1 MTDEIGRVR
10 QSRTLCAAI
19 CTLGALTFTAVPTQ
33 AQTFSRWSSLCAG
46 VERTTG
52 VALGDLDGDGDLDAV
67 FAMGRHLA
75 EQDSVLSNDG
85 RGNFFGKRSLGDA
98 ADPSYGVALGD
109 LDGDGALDAVVAN
122 DIGARSIAYKND
134 GRGQFTSLARLGAT
148 GHPRRAVALGDFD
161 EDGDLDVVLVGMGQD
176 HLYFNE
182 GKGQRWTERTLGSPA
197 GGESRGTG
205 VAVADLDADKDLDI
219 VVPGRYEGESHIYL
233 NDGKGNFDTQKF
245 GKGPDDPTSVAVGD
259 VDGDGDPDIVTANWE
274 QQHVVYVNDGRGRF
288 SAFGTFGTG
297 NEPSWSVVLGDIDLD
312 GDLDA
317 VVGNGNLDFWEDD
330 VDGDGRPDRFGHQ
343 ARNTPS
349 RVYMNNGRGQFSPGA
364 AIDSG
369 GDNTRPIAIGDID
382 RDGDLDVVMGND
394 CQPNYVFF
402 NSIRSITPKP
412 K

>member
-1 MTDEIGRVR
+1 
-10 QSRTLCAAI
+10 
-19 CTLGALTFTAVPTQ
+19 
-33 AQTFSRWSSLCAG
+33 
-46 VERTTG
+46 
-52 VALGDLDGDGDLDAV
+52 
-67 FAMGRHLA
+67 MGRHLA

-85 RGNFFGKRSLGDA
+85 RGSFYGKRTLGDA

-122 DIGARSIAYKND
+122 DIGARSIAYRND

-161 EDGDLDVVLVGMGQD
+161 GDGDLDVILVGLGQD

-182 GKGQRWTERTLGSPA
+182 GKGQRWTERMLGSPA
-197 GGESRGTG
+197 GGEARGTG

-233 NDGKGNFDTQKF
+233 NDGKGNFDTQRF
-245 GKGPDDPTSVAVGD
+245 GQRPDDPTSVAVGD
-259 VDGDGDPDIVTANWE
+259 IDGDGDPDIVTANWE
-274 QQHVVYVNDGRGRF
+274 QPHAVYVNDGRGRF
-288 SAFGTFGTG
+288 SASGTFGSG

-330 VDGDGRPDRFGHQ
+330 ADGDGRSDRFGHQ
-343 ARNTPS
+343 ARNAPS

-364 AIDSG
+364 AVDSG
-369 GDNTRPIAIGDID
+369 GDNARPIAIGDVD
-382 RDGDLDVVMGND
+382 RDGDLDIVMGND
-394 CQPNYVFF
+394 CQPNHVFF
-402 NSIRSITPKP
+402 NSLRSPTQKP